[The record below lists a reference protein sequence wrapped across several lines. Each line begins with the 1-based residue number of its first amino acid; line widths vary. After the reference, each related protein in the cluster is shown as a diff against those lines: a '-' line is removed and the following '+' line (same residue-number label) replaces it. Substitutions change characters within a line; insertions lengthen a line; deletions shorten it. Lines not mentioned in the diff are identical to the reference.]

1 MTNSILWIIFHE
13 KLWFLNSE
21 SKLVAYEKNKK
32 SQKYV
37 FNHKKLVCS
46 DLRSTWSF
54 NEEDVVNL

>member
-1 MTNSILWIIFHE
+1 MLHE

-21 SKLVAYEKNKK
+21 SKIVAYEKNKK